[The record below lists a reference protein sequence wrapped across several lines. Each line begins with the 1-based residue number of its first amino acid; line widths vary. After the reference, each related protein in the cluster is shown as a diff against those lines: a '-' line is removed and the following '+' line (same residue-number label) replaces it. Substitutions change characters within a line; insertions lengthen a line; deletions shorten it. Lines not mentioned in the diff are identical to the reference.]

1 LNGDIVELEAKNS
14 KHEADLK
21 ADQEKFTSL
30 KEKKESLENKY
41 LQMKVALERMSDLKA
56 VLNRFFGN

>member
-1 LNGDIVELEAKNS
+1 LSSDIVELEGKNL

-30 KEKKESLENKY
+30 KEKMETRTCLTK
-41 LQMKVALERMSDLKA
+41 
-56 VLNRFFGN
+56 GWT